1 MKDVNQI
8 WKELQKYAE
17 PLLPP
22 QTVDIWLKAC
32 VPTHMDGDK
41 LVVEALPFVVKKI
54 REEHLATLEKV
65 MVEHGLGISMMTELT
80 LKGRAERVL
89 TLPAEP
95 AASRELGLAVRSL
108 GDAPD
113 ILKRFIACTQ
123 RIVRELSE

>member
-65 MVEHGLGISMMTELT
+65 MVEHGLGSGLILATET
-80 LKGRAERVL
+80 KTE
-89 TLPAEP
+89 EQEKP
-95 AASRELGLAVRSL
+95 AAEKAHAKPLIAYNGLNRQYDFASFVVGNSNR
-108 GDAPD
+108 
-113 ILKRFIACTQ
+113 IA
-123 RIVRELSE
+123 

>member
-65 MVEHGLGISMMTELT
+65 MVEHGLGCGLILATET
-80 LKGRAERVL
+80 KTE
-89 TLPAEP
+89 EQEKP
-95 AASRELGLAVRSL
+95 AAEKAHAKPLIAYNGLNRQYDFA
-108 GDAPD
+108 
-113 ILKRFIACTQ
+113 
-123 RIVRELSE
+123 